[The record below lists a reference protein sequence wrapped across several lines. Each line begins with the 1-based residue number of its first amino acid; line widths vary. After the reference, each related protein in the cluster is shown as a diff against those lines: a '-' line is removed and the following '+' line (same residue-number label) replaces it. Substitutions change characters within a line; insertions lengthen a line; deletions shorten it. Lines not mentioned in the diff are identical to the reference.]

1 MGKRRHVAALGATF
15 ALLVAACA
23 AGDSQLA
30 NAPELS
36 LAPKPSTSV
45 LGVSDEALVFPDSL
59 ANASFV
65 QPDTSGDECRST
77 HPAQV
82 RILATA
88 TGEEQWSLP
97 IPEPGRLSAANN
109 THAFVAFRAD
119 RGQAPGLGAIE
130 LGNQLPVWQR
140 FFETEATDLELIDDR
155 LIVVTR
161 DTVRALNL
169 ETGEDLWVNDSPF
182 DFDNVIL
189 ANDVA
194 YALDSVGVK
203 AIDYSTGRV
212 IWTLDDVERA
222 DTISFADNTIAVAA
236 RTRVVAVDVEAR
248 GRLWDIDNADRVGAG
263 EIWVTPTTIFYELS
277 PTNAPGGGVAALDRA
292 TGAELWS
299 APNVGTPA
307 FIGTGQLITS
317 TASAQQPPAE
327 PFVFIGVNA
336 ANGQEMWRL
345 SSTTQVFDGVVGSTD
360 GEVVLSDPHP
370 VVPGHFRIR
379 LVDTVTGEV
388 KWVGQSPQT
397 YDGAEFDLGA
407 FVALYGTTKT
417 STGDQGNVSLIVGNQ
432 TSWTTELSGGVAQPP
447 QLTAEGLLVV
457 SPSQF
462 SCIGRLVGEP
472 QPTIGAGVLG
482 ATTERSLNG

>member
-23 AGDSQLA
+23 AGDTQLA

-45 LGVSDEALVFPDSL
+45 LGVTDEAVSFPDSL
-59 ANASFV
+59 ADASFV

-82 RILATA
+82 RVLSTV

-97 IPEPGRLSAANN
+97 IPEPGRLAAANN
-109 THAFVAFRAD
+109 TQAFVVFRAD
-119 RGQAPGLGAIE
+119 RGQAPGLGAID
-130 LGNQLPVWQR
+130 LATQVPQWQR
-140 FFETEATDLELIDDR
+140 FFETEATDMTLTDDS
-155 LIVVTR
+155 LVVVTR
-161 DTVRALNL
+161 DTVRAVDLA
-169 ETGEDLWVNDSPF
+169 TGEDLWVNDSPF

-189 ANDVA
+189 TNDVA

-203 AIDYSTGRV
+203 AINYETGRV
-212 IWTLDDVERA
+212 MWTLDDVERA
-222 DTISFADNTIAVAA
+222 DTLSFAEDTIAVAS
-236 RTRVVAVDVEAR
+236 RTRVVAIDVDAR

-263 EIWVTPTTIFYELS
+263 ELWATPAAIFYELS
-277 PTNAPGGGVAALDRA
+277 PSNAPGGGVAALDRA

-307 FIGTGQLITS
+307 FIGSGQLITS
-317 TASAQQPPAE
+317 TASLQQPPAE
-327 PFVFIGVNA
+327 PFVFVGVNA
-336 ANGQEMWRL
+336 ATGQEMWRL

-379 LVDTVTGEV
+379 LVDTVTGEI
-388 KWVGQSPQT
+388 KWEAQSPQT

-417 STGDQGNVSLIVGNQ
+417 SSGDLGSVSLVVGNQ
-432 TSWTTELSGGVAQPP
+432 ASWTTELTGGVAQPP

-462 SCIGRLVGEP
+462 SCVGRLVGEP
-472 QPTIGAGVLG
+472 GPTIGADVLG